1 MNTQIEISNV
11 KEDKKYR
18 GAYVSIFRILQAD
31 SIFVERYES
40 DDSIGLVDG
49 TYFLE
54 IEGDLDC
61 GQEEKISKLKNVTI
75 K

>member
-18 GAYVSIFRILQAD
+18 GAYASIFRILQAD